1 MAIIGIVL
9 GMRWLVTQGTASLE
23 ILRHRRIAM
32 TVPPITEQ
40 PGEDVVVTKAG
51 FRSSISTEAQQRLR
65 VVVGPPS

>member
-1 MAIIGIVL
+1 
-9 GMRWLVTQGTASLE
+9 
-23 ILRHRRIAM
+23 M

-65 VVVGPPS
+65 VVVGPPI